1 MASRLVQFVA
11 AMLTAAA
18 LLVPAAS
25 GQTSLGSIS
34 GLVTDQFGAAVPDVA
49 IDVTN
54 VGRNA
59 TFRTVSNEQ
68 GFYVIAQLLPGTYSF
83 AAAAQGFR
91 RYELEGISVSTQQ
104 KVSADVILE
113 VGAVTE
119 SVSVTANVLELETG
133 TSTLSAVIENKK
145 ILDLPLNGRNVF
157 ALALLTTGVYA
168 SIPTS
173 STGGIGEAF
182 HVQGRFI
189 ANGGRE
195 SSNAIMLDGVSVNSN
210 GIAEGRQFAT
220 GVPSADGIQEFR
232 VQTNGFAAEYGRT
245 GGGVLTLATKS
256 GTNDSHGTAFWYTRD
271 SSMDANNFFANA
283 AGRELGE
290 FKRHEY
296 GGSIGGPAVSNKA
309 FYFANLESRYA
320 RSATWRRLTVPTPFQ
335 HRGDFSESRNAGGA
349 LRVIHDPFTTQ
360 PDPASPGRFT
370 REPFP
375 GNRIPESRLDPISS
389 NILDFYPEAT
399 AAGNE
404 FTNQFNWVGQFSR
417 PNDANRLTSKVD
429 FNLSD
434 RQRLFV
440 RYNYFG
446 HTNDTPQTW
455 NDNPA
460 CPHPDCVSIYS
471 RQQNAAID
479 YTNTL
484 SARTVLNVRWGV
496 GRSILDR
503 EVGHLGF
510 RPSTLGYP
518 EYMEEGAD
526 VLMFPRYNVQ
536 DFTAPAAQHHLN
548 YKSSIM
554 VHTLLANLT
563 RVEGRHNLKFGG
575 DFRFNFINYSQRTY
589 NPVFTFNRAMTQ
601 GPDPRRPSGRAGHG
615 LASFVLGTGAN
626 GTLTHNSRPA
636 SANRYF
642 GLYLQDDYKVNRWL
656 TLNLGLGW
664 DVETGK
670 TERYDRIT
678 VFDPVVRNPVSDD
691 VGFEVLG
698 GYLFPGKGMA
708 SNRLHPTQWAN
719 LNPRLGFAYQINE
732 KTLIRGGYWVLFDAA
747 IYGAAGRLGSGTV
760 FNAGTQWL
768 PTLDGVTPFLNM
780 SDPFPDGINF
790 AEGDTNGVAAALG
803 QAVSQAPF
811 PSSMPVPYNQ
821 QWNFTIQRSLGTNLL
836 WEAAYAGSKGTHLP
850 LDWQVDQLHP
860 DLISADNNLLQ
871 LVDNPFYG
879 IIPTGVMAQPSV
891 QRGQLLT
898 PFPQY
903 PGARLPKQA
912 WGNSNYHSFQTRLE
926 QRFAAGT
933 SFMVAYTF
941 AKTISDGGD
950 DVWLGSN
957 ETNAYCR
964 HCDRSVS
971 VYNQTHRLVTNLT
984 YELPFGRGKRFGA
997 DWSKA
1002 LDAVLEQWQV
1012 NGIGTL
1018 NSGLPLRFRI
1028 NQNTSR
1034 SFGGGQRPDSTGQ
1047 SAELGS
1053 AKTLERSFDT
1063 EQFLRP
1069 AQFTFG
1075 NVGRVHPTLRSD
1087 FIEALDFS
1095 LFKNFRYRERWKI
1108 QFRAEAFNVF
1118 NHPVFGGAN
1127 TVFGNPNFGRV
1138 VSQATAPRQLQLAL
1152 RLQF

>member
-1 MASRLVQFVA
+1 M
-11 AMLTAAA
+11 
-18 LLVPAAS
+18 
-25 GQTSLGSIS
+25 
-34 GLVTDQFGAAVPDVA
+34 
-49 IDVTN
+49 
-54 VGRNA
+54 
-59 TFRTVSNEQ
+59 
-68 GFYVIAQLLPGTYSF
+68 
-83 AAAAQGFR
+83 
-91 RYELEGISVSTQQ
+91 
-104 KVSADVILE
+104 
-113 VGAVTE
+113 
-119 SVSVTANVLELETG
+119 
-133 TSTLSAVIENKK
+133 
-145 ILDLPLNGRNVF
+145 
-157 ALALLTTGVYA
+157 
-168 SIPTS
+168 
-173 STGGIGEAF
+173 GE
-182 HVQGRFI
+182 H
-189 ANGGRE
+189 
-195 SSNAIMLDGVSVNSN
+195 
-210 GIAEGRQFAT
+210 
-220 GVPSADGIQEFR
+220 
-232 VQTNGFAAEYGRT
+232 
-245 GGGVLTLATKS
+245 
-256 GTNDSHGTAFWYTRD
+256 
-271 SSMDANNFFANA
+271 
-283 AGRELGE
+283 
-290 FKRHEY
+290 
-296 GGSIGGPAVSNKA
+296 
-309 FYFANLESRYA
+309 
-320 RSATWRRLTVPTPFQ
+320 
-335 HRGDFSESRNAGGA
+335 
-349 LRVIHDPFTTQ
+349 
-360 PDPASPGRFT
+360 
-370 REPFP
+370 
-375 GNRIPESRLDPISS
+375 
-389 NILDFYPEAT
+389 
-399 AAGNE
+399 
-404 FTNQFNWVGQFSR
+404 
-417 PNDANRLTSKVD
+417 
-429 FNLSD
+429 
-434 RQRLFV
+434 
-440 RYNYFG
+440 
-446 HTNDTPQTW
+446 
-455 NDNPA
+455 
-460 CPHPDCVSIYS
+460 
-471 RQQNAAID
+471 
-479 YTNTL
+479 
-484 SARTVLNVRWGV
+484 
-496 GRSILDR
+496 
-503 EVGHLGF
+503 
-510 RPSTLGYP
+510 
-518 EYMEEGAD
+518 
-526 VLMFPRYNVQ
+526 
-536 DFTAPAAQHHLN
+536 
-548 YKSSIM
+548 
-554 VHTLLANLT
+554 
-563 RVEGRHNLKFGG
+563 
-575 DFRFNFINYSQRTY
+575 
-589 NPVFTFNRAMTQ
+589 
-601 GPDPRRPSGRAGHG
+601 
-615 LASFVLGTGAN
+615 
-626 GTLTHNSRPA
+626 
-636 SANRYF
+636 
-642 GLYLQDDYKVNRWL
+642 
-656 TLNLGLGW
+656 
-664 DVETGK
+664 
-670 TERYDRIT
+670 
-678 VFDPVVRNPVSDD
+678 
-691 VGFEVLG
+691 
-698 GYLFPGKGMA
+698 
-708 SNRLHPTQWAN
+708 

>member
-1 MASRLVQFVA
+1 MNSRSLLLLLVAVLA
-11 AMLTAAA
+11 AT
-18 LLVPAAS
+18 LVPAAS

-34 GLVTDQFGAAVPDVA
+34 GLVTDQSGASVPDVA
-49 IDVTN
+49 IEVTDI
-54 VGRNA
+54 GRNVIFSSA
-59 TFRTVSNEQ
+59 SNAQ
-68 GFYVIAQLLPGTYSF
+68 GFYVVTQLLPGTYSLSAE
-83 AAAAQGFR
+83 AAGFR
-91 RYELEGISVSTQQ
+91 RHELEAITVSTQE
-104 KVSADVILE
+104 KVSADIVLE
-113 VGAVTE
+113 LGAVTE

-157 ALALLTTGVYA
+157 SLALLTAGVYA

-195 SSNAIMLDGVSVNSN
+195 SSNAILLDGVSVDTN

-256 GTNDSHGTAFWYTRD
+256 GTNDVHGTAFWYLRD

-283 AGRELGE
+283 TGRALGE
-290 FKRHEY
+290 FRRHEY
-296 GGSIGGPAVSNKA
+296 GGSVGGPVVSNKV
-309 FYFANLESRYA
+309 FYFVNLEKRYA
-320 RSATWRRLTVPTPFQ
+320 RSATLRRLTVPTPLQ
-335 HRGDFSESRNAGGA
+335 HQGDFSESLNAGGD
-349 LRVIHDPFTTQ
+349 LRVIHNPFTTR
-360 PDPASPGRFT
+360 PDPAAPGRFV

-375 GNRIPESRLDPISS
+375 NNSIPESMIDPISR
-389 NILDFYPEAT
+389 NILDYYPEANT
-399 AAGNE
+399 AGNQY
-404 FTNQFNWVGQFSR
+404 TNQFNWVGQFSR
-417 PNDANRLTSKVD
+417 PNDANRVTTKSD

-455 NDNPA
+455 PENPA
-460 CPHPDCVSIYS
+460 CPNPDCVSIYS

-479 YTNTL
+479 YTNTVN
-484 SARTVLNVRWGV
+484 SRTVLNMRWGV

-510 RPSTLGYP
+510 RPSALGFP

-575 DFRFNFINYSQRTY
+575 DFRFNFVNYSQRTY

-615 LASFVLGTGAN
+615 LASFIMGTGAA
-626 GTLTHNSRPA
+626 GALTHNNRPA

-642 GLYLQDDYKVNRWL
+642 GLYLQDDYKVNRRL
-656 TLNLGLGW
+656 TLNIGLRW

-678 VFDPVVRNPVSDD
+678 VFDPVVRNPVSDE
-691 VGFEVLG
+691 VGFEVRG

-719 LNPRLGFAYQINE
+719 VNPRFGFAYQVSE
-732 KTLIRGGYWVLFDAA
+732 KTLIRGGYWIFYAPA

-760 FNAGTQWL
+760 FNASTQWL
-768 PTLDGVTPFLNM
+768 ATLDGVSPFRNM

-803 QAVSQAPF
+803 QPVSQAPF

-836 WEAAYAGSKGTHLP
+836 WEGAYAGSKGTHLP

-860 DLISADNNLLQ
+860 DLISPDNNLLQ
-871 LVDNPFYG
+871 LVDNPFHG
-879 IIPTGVMAQPSV
+879 IIPTGVMAQPRV

-903 PGARLPKQA
+903 PGARLPRQG

-971 VYNQTHRLVTNLT
+971 VYNQTHRLVTNFT
-984 YELPFGRGKRFGA
+984 YELPFGRGKRFGSG
-997 DWSKA
+997 WSKA
-1002 LDAVLEQWQV
+1002 LDAVLGQWQI

-1047 SAELGS
+1047 SAHLNSGQ
-1053 AKTLERSFDT
+1053 TLRRWFDT

-1075 NVGRVHPTLRSD
+1075 NVGRVHPSLRSD
-1087 FIEALDFS
+1087 FVEALDFS
-1095 LFKNFRYRERWKI
+1095 VFKNFRYRERWNI

-1118 NHPVFGGAN
+1118 NHPVFGAPN

-1138 VSQATAPRQLQLAL
+1138 VSQATAPRQMQVAL
-1152 RLQF
+1152 RLRF

>member
-1 MASRLVQFVA
+1 MLSRLITCSFIAVI
-11 AMLTAAA
+11 AA
-18 LLVPAAS
+18 LLVQAAA
-25 GQTSLGSIS
+25 GQTSSGSIS
-34 GLVTDQFGAAVPDVA
+34 GLVTDQSGAAVPDVE
-49 IDVTN
+49 ISVTDAD
-54 VGRNA
+54 RNS
-59 TFRTVSNEQ
+59 TFRSVSNES
-68 GFYVIAQLLPGTYSF
+68 GFYVVSQLPPGTYSLS
-83 AAAAQGFR
+83 AETSGFS
-91 RYELEGISVSTQQ
+91 RYGLDAISVSTQQ
-104 KVSADVILE
+104 KISADIVLE
-113 VGAVTE
+113 LGAVTE
-119 SVSVTANVLELETG
+119 SVSVTANALELETG

-157 ALALLTTGVYA
+157 TLALLTAGVYA

-195 SSNAIMLDGVSVNSN
+195 SSNAILLDGVSVNSN

-232 VQTNGFAAEYGRT
+232 IQTNGFSAEYGRT

-256 GTNDSHGTAFWYTRD
+256 GTNDIHGTAFWYLRD

-283 AGRELGE
+283 SGREIGE

-296 GGSIGGPAVSNKA
+296 GGSVGGPVVPDKT
-309 FYFANLESRYA
+309 FYFVNLESRYA
-320 RSATWRRLTVPTPFQ
+320 RSAALRRLTVPTGLQ
-335 HRGDFSESRNAGGA
+335 HQGDFSETMNAGGA
-349 LRVIHDPFTTQ
+349 LRAVHNPFTTHS
-360 PDPASPGRFT
+360 DPSNPGRFV
-370 REPFP
+370 RDPFP
-375 GNRIPESRLDPISS
+375 NNRIPASMVDPISR
-389 NILDFYPEAT
+389 NILDYYPEANS
-399 AAGNE
+399 AGNQ

-417 PNDANRLTSKVD
+417 PNDSNRLTAKAD
-429 FNLSD
+429 HNLSD
-434 RQRLFV
+434 TQRLFV

-455 NDNPA
+455 PDNPA

-471 RQQNAAID
+471 RQQNAALD
-479 YTNTL
+479 YTNTIN
-484 SARTVLNVRWGV
+484 ARTVLNMRWGL

-510 RPSTLGYP
+510 RPSSLGYP
-518 EYMEEGAD
+518 EYMEQGAD
-526 VLMFPRYNVQ
+526 VLMFPRFNVQ
-536 DFTAPAAQHHLN
+536 DFKAPAAQHHLN

-554 VHTLLANLT
+554 VHTLVTNIT
-563 RVEGRHNLKFGG
+563 RVAGRHNLKFGG
-575 DFRFNFINYSQRTY
+575 DIRFNFVNYSQRTY
-589 NPVFTFNRAMTQ
+589 NPVFNFTRAMTQ

-615 LASFVLGTGAN
+615 LASFLLGTGAS
-626 GTLTHNSRPA
+626 GALTHNSRPA

-642 GLYLQDDYKVNRWL
+642 GIYLQDDYKVNRKL
-656 TLNLGLGW
+656 TLNLGLRW

-678 VFDPVVRNPVSDD
+678 VFDPAVRNPVSDD
-691 VGFEVLG
+691 VGFEVMG
-698 GYLFPGKGMA
+698 GYLFPGKGMDT
-708 SNRLHPTQWAN
+708 NRLHPTQWKN
-719 LNPRLGFAYQINE
+719 LNPRFGFAYQIGE
-732 KTLIRGGYWVLFDAA
+732 KTLLRGGYGLFFDAA

-760 FNAGTQWL
+760 FNASTQWL
-768 PTLDGVTPFLNM
+768 ATLDGVSPFRNM

-811 PSSMPVPYNQ
+811 PASMPVPYNQ
-821 QWNFTIQRSLGTNLL
+821 QWNLTIQRSLGANLL
-836 WEAAYAGSKGTHLP
+836 WEVAYAGSKGTHLP

-860 DLISADNNLLQ
+860 DLISPDNNLLQ
-871 LVDNPFYG
+871 LVDNPFFN
-879 IIPTGVMAQPSV
+879 IIHTGVMSQPRV

-903 PGARLPKQA
+903 PGARLPKQG

-957 ETNAYCR
+957 ETNSYCR

-971 VYNQTHRLVTNLT
+971 VYNQTHRLVTNFT
-984 YELPFGRGKRFGA
+984 YELPFGRGKRFGGN
-997 DWSKA
+997 WSKR
-1002 LDAVLEQWQV
+1002 LDAVLGQWQI

-1018 NSGLPLRFRI
+1018 NSGLPLRFRV

-1047 SAELGS
+1047 SAGLGS
-1053 AKTLERSFDT
+1053 GKTLRRWFDPD
-1063 EQFLRP
+1063 QFLRP
-1069 AQFTFG
+1069 AQYTFG

-1087 FIEALDFS
+1087 FVEALDFS
-1095 LFKNFRYRERWKI
+1095 LFKNFRFREHWKV
-1108 QFRAEAFNVF
+1108 QFRVEAFNVF
-1118 NHPVFGGAN
+1118 NHPVFGGPN

-1138 VSQATAPRQLQLAL
+1138 VAQANGPRQLQLAL

>member
-1 MASRLVQFVA
+1 MRLKALRLLLVVAVA
-11 AMLTAAA
+11 AI
-18 LLVPAAS
+18 LVPAAS

-34 GLVTDQFGAAVPDVA
+34 GLVTDQTGASVPDVA
-49 IDVTN
+49 IDVTDI
-54 VGRNA
+54 GRNT
-59 TFRTVSNEQ
+59 TFSTSSNEQ
-68 GFYVIAQLLPGTYSF
+68 GFYVVTQLPPGTYSLLAE
-83 AAAAQGFR
+83 AAGFR
-91 RYELEGISVSTQQ
+91 RYELGAIIVSTQE
-104 KVSADVILE
+104 KVSADIILE
-113 VGAVTE
+113 LGAVTE
-119 SVSVTANVLELETG
+119 SVSVTANLLELETG

-157 ALALLTTGVYA
+157 ALALLTAGVYA
-168 SIPTS
+168 SVPTS

-245 GGGVLTLATKS
+245 GGGVVTLATKS
-256 GTNDSHGTAFWYTRD
+256 GTNDIHGTAFWYTRD

-283 AGRELGE
+283 AGRALGE
-290 FKRHEY
+290 FKRHDT
-296 GGSIGGPAVSNKA
+296 GGSIGGPIVSDKA
-309 FYFANLESRYA
+309 FYFLNLESRYA
-320 RSATWRRLTVPTPFQ
+320 RAATLRRLTVPTALQ
-335 HRGDFSESRNAGGA
+335 HQGDFSESRNAGGA
-349 LRVIHDPFTTQ
+349 LRVIHNPFTTQ
-360 PDPASPGRFT
+360 PDPSAPGRFI
-370 REPFP
+370 RDPFP
-375 GNRIPESRLDPISS
+375 NNRIPESMRDPISR
-389 NILDFYPEAT
+389 NILDYYPEPNE
-399 AAGNE
+399 AGNQY
-404 FTNQFNWVGQFSR
+404 TNQFNWVSQFSR
-417 PNDANRLTSKVD
+417 PNDANRLTTKTD
-429 FNLSD
+429 FNLTD

-455 NDNPA
+455 PDNPA
-460 CPHPDCVSIYS
+460 CPNPDCVSIYS

-479 YTNTL
+479 YTNTIN
-484 SARTVLNVRWGV
+484 ARTVLNLRWGV

-563 RVEGRHNLKFGG
+563 RVQGRHNLKFGG
-575 DFRFNFINYSQRTY
+575 DVRFNFVNYSQRVY

-615 LASFVLGTGAN
+615 LASFILGTGAA
-626 GTLTHNSRPA
+626 GALTHNNRPA
-636 SANRYF
+636 SANRYL
-642 GLYLQDDYKVNRWL
+642 GLYFQDDYKVNRRL
-656 TLNLGLGW
+656 TLNLGLRW

-691 VGFEVLG
+691 VGFEVRG

-719 LNPRLGFAYQINE
+719 LNPRFGFAYQATE
-732 KTLIRGGYWVLFDAA
+732 KTLIRGGYWVFFDAA

-760 FNAGTQWL
+760 FNASTQWL
-768 PTLDGVTPFLNM
+768 ATLDGVTPFLNM

-790 AEGDTNGVAAALG
+790 AEGDSNGVAAALG
-803 QAVSQAPF
+803 QPVSQAPF
-811 PSSMPVPYNQ
+811 PDSMPVPYNQ
-821 QWNFTIQRSLGTNLL
+821 QWNFTIQRSLGSNLL

-879 IIPTGVMAQPSV
+879 IITTGVMAQPRV

-903 PGARLPKQA
+903 PGARLPRQG
-912 WGNSNYHSFQTRLE
+912 WGNSNYHSFQTKLE

-957 ETNAYCR
+957 ESNAYCR

-971 VYNQTHRLVTNLT
+971 VYNQTHRLVTNFT

-997 DWSKA
+997 NWSKA
-1002 LDAVLEQWQV
+1002 LDAVLGQWQI

-1018 NSGLPLRFRI
+1018 NSGLPLRMRI

-1034 SFGGGQRPDSTGQ
+1034 SFGGGQRPNSTGR
-1047 SAELGS
+1047 SAALGS
-1053 AKTLERSFDT
+1053 GKTLRRWFDT
-1063 EQFLRP
+1063 EQFVRP
-1069 AQFTFG
+1069 EQFTFG

-1087 FIEALDFS
+1087 FVEALDFS
-1095 LFKNFRYRERWKI
+1095 VFKNFRYRERWKV

-1118 NHPVFGGAN
+1118 NHPVFGAPN

>member
-1 MASRLVQFVA
+1 MHFRSMIL
-11 AMLTAAA
+11 AAA
-18 LLVPAAS
+18 VIAGLLVPVAS

-34 GLVTDQFGAAVPDVA
+34 GLVADQSGAAVPDVA
-49 IDVTN
+49 ISVTDVD
-54 VGRNA
+54 RNA
-59 TFRTVSNEQ
+59 TFRSVSNES
-68 GFYVIAQLLPGTYSF
+68 GFYVLAQLPPGTYSLS
-83 AAAAQGFR
+83 AEASGFS
-91 RYELEGISVSTQQ
+91 RYELDEISLSTQQ
-104 KVSADVILE
+104 KISADIVLE
-113 VGAVTE
+113 LGAVTE
-119 SVSVTANVLELETG
+119 SVSVTANALELETG

-157 ALALLTTGVYA
+157 TLALLTAGVYA
-168 SIPTS
+168 SRPYTS
-173 STGGIGEAF
+173 SGGIGEAF

-195 SSNAIMLDGVSVNSN
+195 SSNAILLDGVSVNSN

-232 VQTNGFAAEYGRT
+232 VQTNGFSAEYGRT

-256 GTNDSHGTAFWYTRD
+256 GSNDVHGTMFWYMRD

-283 AGRELGE
+283 SGRELGE

-296 GGSIGGPAVSNKA
+296 GGSVGGPIVPDKA
-309 FYFANLESRYA
+309 FYFVNLESRYA
-320 RSATWRRLTVPTPFQ
+320 RAAALRRLTVPTAAQ
-335 HRGDFSESRNAGGA
+335 HQGDFSETRNAAGA
-349 LRVIHDPFTTQ
+349 LRVIHNPFSTQ
-360 PDPASPGRFT
+360 PDPARPGRFV
-370 REPFP
+370 RDAFP
-375 GNRIPESRLDPISS
+375 DNRIPSSMLDAISR
-389 NILDFYPEAT
+389 NILDYYPEANSP
-399 AAGNE
+399 GNE

-417 PNDANRLTSKVD
+417 PNDANRLTAKTD
-429 FNLSD
+429 YNLSD

-455 NDNPA
+455 ADNPA

-471 RQQNAAID
+471 RQQNAALD
-479 YTNTL
+479 YTNTIN
-484 SARTVLNVRWGV
+484 ARTVLNMRWGL

-510 RPSTLGYP
+510 RPSSLGYP
-518 EYMEEGAD
+518 EYMEQGAD
-526 VLMFPRYNVQ
+526 VLMFPRFNVQ
-536 DFTAPAAQHHLN
+536 DFKAPAAQHHLN

-563 RVEGRHNLKFGG
+563 RVAGRHNLKFGG
-575 DFRFNFINYSQRTY
+575 DVRFNFVNYSQRTY
-589 NPVFTFNRAMTQ
+589 NPVFNFNRAMTQ

-615 LASFVLGTGAN
+615 LASFLLGTGA
-626 GTLTHNSRPA
+626 GGALTHNSRPA

-642 GLYLQDDYKVNRWL
+642 GIYLQDDYKVNRKL
-656 TLNLGLGW
+656 TLNLGLRW

-678 VFDPVVRNPVSDD
+678 VFDPAVRNPVSDD

-708 SNRLHPTQWAN
+708 SNRLHPTQWRN
-719 LNPRLGFAYQINE
+719 LNPRFGFAYQVAE
-732 KTLIRGGYWVLFDAA
+732 KTLIRGGYGIFFDAA

-760 FNAGTQWL
+760 YNASTQWL
-768 PTLDGVTPFLNM
+768 ATLDGVTPFRNM

-811 PSSMPVPYNQ
+811 PASMPVPYNQ
-821 QWNFTIQRSLGTNLL
+821 QWNFTIQRSLGANLL
-836 WEAAYAGSKGTHLP
+836 WEVAYAGSKGTHLP

-860 DLISADNNLLQ
+860 DLISPDNNLLQ
-871 LVDNPFYG
+871 LVDNPFSG
-879 IIPTGVMAQPSV
+879 IIHTGVMSQPRV
-891 QRGQLLT
+891 QRGHLLT

-903 PGARLPKQA
+903 PGARLPKQG

-950 DVWLGSN
+950 DVWTGAN

-971 VYNQTHRLVTNLT
+971 VYNQTHRLVTNFT
-984 YELPFGRGKRFGA
+984 YELPFGRGKRFGGN
-997 DWSKA
+997 WSKG
-1002 LDAVLEQWQV
+1002 LDAILGQWQI

-1034 SFGGGQRPDSTGQ
+1034 SFGGGQRPNSTGR
-1047 SAELGS
+1047 SAGLGS
-1053 AKTLERSFDT
+1053 AKTLRRWFDPD
-1063 EQFLRP
+1063 QFLRP
-1069 AQFTFG
+1069 AQYTFG
-1075 NVGRVHPTLRSD
+1075 NVGRVHPTLRED
-1087 FIEALDFS
+1087 FVEALDFS
-1095 LFKNFRYRERWKI
+1095 LFKNFRYGERWKM

-1118 NHPVFGGAN
+1118 NHPVFGGPN
-1127 TVFGNPNFGRV
+1127 TIFGNPNFGRV
-1138 VSQATAPRQLQLAL
+1138 VGQANGPRQLQLAL

>member
-1 MASRLVQFVA
+1 MQSRTVIFSVA
-11 AMLTAAA
+11 AVIAA
-18 LLVPAAS
+18 LLIPVAS

-34 GLVTDQFGAAVPDVA
+34 GLVADQSGAAVPDVA
-49 IDVTN
+49 ITVTDVD
-54 VGRNA
+54 RNA
-59 TFRTVSNEQ
+59 TFRSVSNES
-68 GFYVIAQLLPGTYSF
+68 GFYVVAQLPPGAYSLS
-83 AAAAQGFR
+83 AEASGFS
-91 RYELEGISVSTQQ
+91 RYVLDAISVSTQQ
-104 KVSADVILE
+104 KISADIVLE
-113 VGAVTE
+113 LGAVTE
-119 SVSVTANVLELETG
+119 SVSVTANALELETG

-145 ILDLPLNGRNVF
+145 IVDLPLNGRNVF
-157 ALALLTTGVYA
+157 TLALLTAGVYA
-168 SIPTS
+168 SRPTS

-195 SSNAIMLDGVSVNSN
+195 SSNAILLDGVSVNSN

-232 VQTNGFAAEYGRT
+232 VQTNGFSAEYGRT
-245 GGGVLTLATKS
+245 GGGVLTLVTKS
-256 GTNDSHGTAFWYTRD
+256 GTNDVHGSMFWYMRD

-290 FKRHEY
+290 FERHEY
-296 GGSIGGPAVSNKA
+296 GGSVGGPIVPDRA
-309 FYFANLESRYA
+309 FYFVNLESRYA
-320 RSATWRRLTVPTPFQ
+320 RAAALRRLTLPTASQ
-335 HRGDFSESRNAGGA
+335 HQGDFSETRNAGGA
-349 LRVIHDPFTTQ
+349 LRVIHNPFTTQ
-360 PDPASPGRFT
+360 PDPATPGRFV
-370 REPFP
+370 RDAFP
-375 GNRIPESRLDPISS
+375 NNRIPPSMVDAISR
-389 NILDFYPEAT
+389 NILDYYPEANSP
-399 AAGNE
+399 GNE

-417 PNDANRLTSKVD
+417 PNDANRLTTKAD
-429 FNLSD
+429 YNLSD

-455 NDNPA
+455 ADNPA

-471 RQQNAAID
+471 RQQNAALD
-479 YTNTL
+479 YTNTIN
-484 SARTVLNVRWGV
+484 ARTVLNMRWGL

-510 RPSTLGYP
+510 RPSSLGYP
-518 EYMEEGAD
+518 EYMEQGAD
-526 VLMFPRYNVQ
+526 VLMFPRFNVQ
-536 DFTAPAAQHHLN
+536 DFKAPAAQHHLN

-563 RVEGRHNLKFGG
+563 RVAGRHNLKFGG
-575 DFRFNFINYSQRTY
+575 DVRFNFVNYSQRTY
-589 NPVFTFNRAMTQ
+589 NPVFNFNRAMTQ

-615 LASFVLGTGAN
+615 LASFLLGTGAR
-626 GTLTHNSRPA
+626 GALTHNSRPA

-642 GLYLQDDYKVNRWL
+642 GIYLQDDYKVNRKL
-656 TLNLGLGW
+656 TLNLGLRW
-664 DVETGK
+664 DIETGK

-678 VFDPVVRNPVSDD
+678 VFDPAVRNPVSDD

-708 SNRLHPTQWAN
+708 SNRLHPTQWKN
-719 LNPRLGFAYQINE
+719 LNPRFGFAYQVGA
-732 KTLIRGGYWVLFDAA
+732 KTLIRGGYGIFFDAA

-760 FNAGTQWL
+760 YNASTQWL
-768 PTLDGVTPFLNM
+768 ATLDGVTPFRNM

-790 AEGDTNGVAAALG
+790 AEGDTNGVGAALG

-811 PSSMPVPYNQ
+811 PASMPVPYNQ

-836 WEAAYAGSKGTHLP
+836 WEVAYAGSKGTHLP

-860 DLISADNNLLQ
+860 DLISPDNNLLQ
-871 LVDNPFYG
+871 LVDNPFSG
-879 IIPTGVMAQPSV
+879 IIHTGVMSQPRV
-891 QRGQLLT
+891 QRGHLLT

-903 PGARLPKQA
+903 PGARLPKQG

-950 DVWLGSN
+950 DVWTGAN

-971 VYNQTHRLVTNLT
+971 VYNQTHRLVTNFT
-984 YELPFGRGKRFGA
+984 YELPFGRGKRFGGN
-997 DWSKA
+997 WSKGR
-1002 LDAVLEQWQV
+1002 DAILGQWQI

-1034 SFGGGQRPDSTGQ
+1034 SFGGGQRPNSTGQ
-1047 SAELGS
+1047 SAGLGS
-1053 AKTLERSFDT
+1053 AKTLRRWFDPD
-1063 EQFLRP
+1063 QFTRP
-1069 AQFTFG
+1069 AQYTFG
-1075 NVGRVHPTLRSD
+1075 NVGRVHPTLRDD
-1087 FIEALDFS
+1087 FVEALDFS
-1095 LFKNFRYRERWKI
+1095 LFKNFRFRERWKV

-1118 NHPVFGGAN
+1118 NHPVFGGPN

-1138 VSQATAPRQLQLAL
+1138 VGQANGPRQLQLAL

>member
-1 MASRLVQFVA
+1 MHARFALLLF
-11 AMLTAAA
+11 TAAITA
-18 LLVPAAS
+18 VLVPS
-25 GQTSLGSIS
+25 VCGQTSLGSIS
-34 GLVTDQFGAAVPDVA
+34 GLVTDQSGAAVPDVA
-49 IDVTN
+49 IEVTDT
-54 VGRNA
+54 GRNS
-59 TFRTVSNEQ
+59 TFSTVSNEQ
-68 GFYVIAQLLPGTYSF
+68 GFYVVTQLPPGTYGLS
-83 AAAAQGFR
+83 AESAGFR
-91 RYELEGISVSTQQ
+91 RYELGAIVVSTQE
-104 KVSADVILE
+104 KVSADIILE
-113 VGAVTE
+113 LGAVTE
-119 SVSVTANVLELETG
+119 SVSVTANALELETG

-157 ALALLTTGVYA
+157 ALALLTAGVHA
-168 SIPTS
+168 SIPTH

-232 VQTNGFAAEYGRT
+232 VQTNGYSAEYGRS

-256 GTNDSHGTAFWYTRD
+256 GTNDVHGTAFWYLRD

-283 AGRELGE
+283 AGRELGD
-290 FKRHEY
+290 FRRY
-296 GGSIGGPAVSNKA
+296 DTGGSVGGPVVADKV
-309 FYFANLESRYA
+309 FYFVNLESRYA
-320 RSATWRRLTVPTPFQ
+320 RAATLRRRTVPTPLQ
-335 HRGDFSESRNAGGA
+335 HQGDFSESRNAGGA
-349 LRVIHDPFTTQ
+349 LRVIHNPFTTQ
-360 PDPASPGRFT
+360 PDPVAPGRFI
-370 REPFP
+370 REPFAN
-375 GNRIPESRLDPISS
+375 NRIPESMRDPISR
-389 NILDFYPEAT
+389 NILDYYPEPN
-399 AAGNE
+399 AAGNQY
-404 FTNQFNWVGQFSR
+404 TSQFNWVGQFSR
-417 PNDANRLTSKVD
+417 PNDANRLTTKSD
-429 FNLSD
+429 FNISD
-434 RQRLFV
+434 AQRVFV

-455 NDNPA
+455 PDNPA
-460 CPHPDCVSIYS
+460 CPHPDCTSIYS

-479 YTNTL
+479 YTNTIN
-484 SARTVLNVRWGV
+484 ARTVLNMRWGV

-526 VLMFPRYNVQ
+526 VLMFPQYAVQ
-536 DFTAPAAQHHLN
+536 DFSAPATQHHMN

-575 DFRFNFINYSQRTY
+575 DFRFNFVNYSQRVY
-589 NPVFTFNRAMTQ
+589 NPLFRFNRAMTQ

-615 LASFVLGTGAN
+615 LASFILGTGAA
-626 GTLTHNSRPA
+626 GALTHNNRPA

-642 GLYLQDDYKVNRWL
+642 GLYFQDDYKVNRRL
-656 TLNLGLGW
+656 TLNLGLRW

-678 VFDPVVRNPVSDD
+678 VFDPFVKNPVSDD
-691 VGFEVLG
+691 VGFEVRG

-719 LNPRLGFAYQINE
+719 LNPRVGFAYQVAE
-732 KTLIRGGYWVLFDAA
+732 KTLIRGGYWVMFDAA

-760 FNAGTQWL
+760 FNASTQWL
-768 PTLDGVTPFLNM
+768 ATLDGVNPFRNM

-790 AEGDTNGVAAALG
+790 AEGDSKGVAAALG

-811 PSSMPVPYNQ
+811 PNSMPVPYNQ
-821 QWNFTIQRSLGTNLL
+821 QWNFTIQRSLGSNLL

-860 DLISADNNLLQ
+860 DHISPDNNLLQ

-879 IIPTGVMAQPSV
+879 IITTGVMAQPRV

-903 PGARLPKQA
+903 PGARLPRQG

-957 ETNAYCR
+957 ESNAYCR

-971 VYNQTHRLVTNLT
+971 VYNQTHRLVTNFT
-984 YELPFGRGKRFGA
+984 YELPFGRDKRFGGS
-997 DWSKA
+997 WSKA
-1002 LDAVLEQWQV
+1002 LDAILGQWQI

-1018 NSGLPLRFRI
+1018 NSGLPLRMRI

-1034 SFGGGQRPDSTGQ
+1034 SFGGGQRPDSTGR

-1053 AKTLERSFDT
+1053 AKTLNRWFDT
-1063 EQFLRP
+1063 EQFVRP

-1075 NVGRVHPTLRSD
+1075 DVGRVHPTLRSD

-1095 LFKNFRYRERWKI
+1095 VFKNFRYGERWKF

-1118 NHPVFGGAN
+1118 NHPVFGSPN

-1138 VSQATAPRQLQLAL
+1138 VSQATAPRQIQLAL

>member
-1 MASRLVQFVA
+1 MNSRSLLLLLVAV
-11 AMLTAAA
+11 LAAA
-18 LLVPAAS
+18 LVPAAS

-34 GLVTDQFGAAVPDVA
+34 GLVTDQSGASVPDVA
-49 IDVTN
+49 IEVTDI
-54 VGRNA
+54 GRNVIFSTA
-59 TFRTVSNEQ
+59 SNAQ
-68 GFYVIAQLLPGTYSF
+68 GFYVVTQLLPGTYSLSAE
-83 AAAAQGFR
+83 AAGFR
-91 RYELEGISVSTQQ
+91 RHELEAITVSTQE
-104 KVSADVILE
+104 KVSADIVLE
-113 VGAVTE
+113 LGAVTE

-157 ALALLTTGVYA
+157 SLALLTAGVYA

-195 SSNAIMLDGVSVNSN
+195 SSNAILLDGVSVDTN

-256 GTNDSHGTAFWYTRD
+256 GTNDVHGTAFWYLRD

-283 AGRELGE
+283 AGRALGE
-290 FKRHEY
+290 FRRHEY
-296 GGSIGGPAVSNKA
+296 GGSVGGPVVSNKV
-309 FYFANLESRYA
+309 FYFVNLEKRYA
-320 RSATWRRLTVPTPFQ
+320 RSATLRRLTVPTPLQ
-335 HRGDFSESRNAGGA
+335 HQGDFSESRNAGGD
-349 LRVIHDPFTTQ
+349 LRVIHNPFTTR
-360 PDPASPGRFT
+360 PDPWAPGRFV

-375 GNRIPESRLDPISS
+375 NNLIPESMIDPISR
-389 NILDFYPEAT
+389 NILDYYPEANT
-399 AAGNE
+399 AGNQH
-404 FTNQFNWVGQFSR
+404 TNQFNWVGQFSR
-417 PNDANRLTSKVD
+417 PNDANRVTTKSD

-455 NDNPA
+455 PENPA
-460 CPHPDCVSIYS
+460 CPNPDCVSIYS

-479 YTNTL
+479 YTNTVN
-484 SARTVLNVRWGV
+484 SRTVLNMRWGV

-510 RPSTLGYP
+510 RPSALGFP

-575 DFRFNFINYSQRTY
+575 DFRFNFVNYSQRTY

-615 LASFVLGTGAN
+615 LASFIMGTGAA
-626 GTLTHNSRPA
+626 GALTHNNRPA

-642 GLYLQDDYKVNRWL
+642 GLYLQDDYKVNRRL
-656 TLNLGLGW
+656 TLNIGLRW

-678 VFDPVVRNPVSDD
+678 VFDPVVRNPVSDE
-691 VGFEVLG
+691 VGFEVRG

-719 LNPRLGFAYQINE
+719 LNPRFGFAYQVSE
-732 KTLIRGGYWVLFDAA
+732 KTLIRGGYWIFFAPA

-760 FNAGTQWL
+760 FNASTQWL
-768 PTLDGVTPFLNM
+768 ATLDGVSPFRNM

-803 QAVSQAPF
+803 QPVSQAPF

-836 WEAAYAGSKGTHLP
+836 WEGAYAGSKGTHLP

-860 DLISADNNLLQ
+860 DLISPDNNLLQ
-871 LVDNPFYG
+871 LVDNPFHG
-879 IIPTGVMAQPSV
+879 IIPTGVMAQPRV

-903 PGARLPKQA
+903 PGARLPRQG

-971 VYNQTHRLVTNLT
+971 VYNQTHRLVTNFT
-984 YELPFGRGKRFGA
+984 YELPFGRGKRFGSG
-997 DWSKA
+997 WSKA
-1002 LDAVLEQWQV
+1002 LDAVLGQWQI

-1034 SFGGGQRPDSTGQ
+1034 SFGGGQRPDSTGR
-1047 SAELGS
+1047 SAHLGS
-1053 AKTLERSFDT
+1053 GQTLRQWFDT
-1063 EQFLRP
+1063 EEFLRP

-1075 NVGRVHPTLRSD
+1075 NVGRVHPSLRSD
-1087 FIEALDFS
+1087 FVEALDFS
-1095 LFKNFRYRERWKI
+1095 VFKNFRYRERWNI

-1118 NHPVFGGAN
+1118 NHPVFGAPN

-1138 VSQATAPRQLQLAL
+1138 VSQATAPRQMQVAL
-1152 RLQF
+1152 RLRF